1 MLFEKTKGKTEDSMV
16 PDMKEVTF
24 WEEEPLAESI
34 CEAVSR
40 VRVRVPAGHI
50 LLLPLTGCKPLRK

>member
-34 CEAVSR
+34 CEAVSS
-40 VRVRVPAGHI
+40 VSQSACWSHSASPSYWM
-50 LLLPLTGCKPLRK
+50 